1 MAITY
6 ENVIFDF
13 VLDPLRDLL
22 IAEYDYGNIYISPK
36 IESQEPFNIRLWS
49 NDSETNQYFATA
61 WQKQYNIEIVLY
73 EIYPNPNEVFYK
85 QFYNDIERI
94 YQLLFDNAKHN
105 STTSSVSG
113 NNRGSVTHKWID
125 GVCEDFIINDLTDEE
140 EGIEGL
146 NSCKFTFNC
155 KISRES

>member
-1 MAITY
+1 MDT
-6 ENVIFDF
+6 F
-13 VLDPLRDLL
+13 
-22 IAEYDYGNIYISPK
+22 
-36 IESQEPFNIRLWS
+36 
-49 NDSETNQYFATA
+49 
-61 WQKQYNIEIVLY
+61 
-73 EIYPNPNEVFYK
+73 EVFYK